1 MRLGGAALMLALC
14 AGPVAAACRP
24 DTVELR
30 GDWGAARFRVEV
42 ADTPETR
49 ARGLMYVE
57 EMAPGAGMLF
67 VYPEPQP
74 RVGFWM
80 KNTLIPLDMIFMD
93 ATGTVQSVHVMARPH
108 DETLIPGGEGIQ
120 YVLEL
125 NGGVARD
132 MGIAPGTELR
142 HPAIDPSEAAWAC

>member
-1 MRLGGAALMLALC
+1 MRLAVPAVLLALM
-14 AGPVAAACRP
+14 AGQASAACRP
-24 DTVELR
+24 DAVELR

-42 ADTPETR
+42 VDTPETR
-49 ARGLMYVE
+49 AQGLMFVE
-57 EMAPGAGMLF
+57 EMAPGEGMLF
-67 VYPEPQP
+67 VYPAPQP

-93 ATGTVQSVHVMARPH
+93 ATGTVRKVHTMAQPH
-108 DETLIPGGEGIQ
+108 DETLIPGGEDIQ

-132 MGIAPGTELR
+132 MGIGPGTELR
-142 HPAIDPSEAAWAC
+142 HPEIDPDTAAWAC